1 MAKKKLTK
9 TQVKRKLKTIDNA
22 TASLILDKV
31 EQNNSIVTMSLPRL
45 LELSKPFRTLLNRL
59 K

>member
-1 MAKKKLTK
+1 MAKKLTK
-9 TQVKRKLKTIDNA
+9 TQVKKKLKTIDRA

-31 EQNNSIVTMSLPRL
+31 EQNNSLVSMSLPTL
-45 LELSKPFRTLLNRL
+45 LKLSKPFRTLLNKL